1 MSAGKRRPTV
11 SKSKDPQPRVPKL
24 TQAGLKE
31 LGWTKTMIE
40 TLLPEPELKDNPHYK
55 CAAPMKLWAVEIVE
69 AVMETPEYA
78 AAAALAAKRKAAAK
92 KADETKTA
100 NAIALAGDLSDKITI
115 KVIPAPDLRSRTLAA
130 KQAWYDSLDIY
141 DYPSDAYSA
150 DQLTVDRWMVNY
162 IRHNLTEY
170 DRTLYDHIHIRTCKG
185 WLIYTTIKEATLHKI
200 ADAYPYLADECMRQ
214 AQGAS
219 YDAISRR

>member
-1 MSAGKRRPTV
+1 MSAGKRRMTM

-55 CAAPMKLWAVEIVE
+55 CAAPMKLWTVEVVE

-100 NAIALAGDLSDKITI
+100 NAVALAVSLAEKITV
-115 KVIPAPDLRSRTLAA
+115 KVIPVESLRSRTLAA
-130 KQAWYDSLDIY
+130 KQAWYDSHDYY
-141 DYPSDAYSA
+141 DFPREAYGA
-150 DQLTVDRWMVNY
+150 DEATMARWMVNY

-170 DRTLYDHIHIRTCKG
+170 DRTLYDHFNIRTQKG
-185 WLIYTTIKEATLHKI
+185 WLIYTEIKRATLEKI
-200 ADAYPYLADECMRQ
+200 AQAYPTLADEANYQ
-214 AQGAS
+214 AQTTF
-219 YDAISRR
+219 

>member
-1 MSAGKRRPTV
+1 M

-24 TQAGLKE
+24 TQAGLKD

-55 CAAPMKLWAVEIVE
+55 CAAPMKLWTVEVVE

-100 NAIALAGDLSDKITI
+100 NAVALAVSLAEKITV
-115 KVIPAPDLRSRTLAA
+115 KVIPVESLRSRTLAA
-130 KQAWYDSLDIY
+130 KQAWYDSHDYY
-141 DYPSDAYSA
+141 DFPREAYGA
-150 DQLTVDRWMVNY
+150 DEATMARWMVNY

-170 DRTLYDHIHIRTCKG
+170 DRTLYDHLNIRTQKG
-185 WLIYTTIKEATLHKI
+185 WLIYTEIKRATLEKI
-200 ADAYPYLADECMRQ
+200 AQAYPTLADEANYQ
-214 AQGAS
+214 AQTTF
-219 YDAISRR
+219 

>member
-1 MSAGKRRPTV
+1 MT
-11 SKSKDPQPRVPKL
+11 KDMTPKL
-24 TQAGLKE
+24 TQSALIE
-31 LGWTKTMIE
+31 MGWTKSMIE
-40 TLLPEPELKDNPHYK
+40 KLLPEPELKCNPRYK
-55 CAAPMKLWAVEIVE
+55 SAAPMKLWTVEVVE

-130 KQAWYDSLDIY
+130 KQAWYDSLDRY
-141 DYPSDAYSA
+141 DYSSDAYSA
-150 DQLTVDRWMVNY
+150 DQSTVDRWMVNY